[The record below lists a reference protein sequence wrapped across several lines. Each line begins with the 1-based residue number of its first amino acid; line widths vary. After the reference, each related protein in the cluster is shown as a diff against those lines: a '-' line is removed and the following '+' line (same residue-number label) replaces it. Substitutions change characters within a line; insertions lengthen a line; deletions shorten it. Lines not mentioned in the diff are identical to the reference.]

1 MAGNGTER
9 RLAAIMLADVA
20 GYSRLM
26 GKDEA
31 GTLAALKAL
40 RREVF
45 APQVAAHNGRI
56 VKLMGDGALVEFSS
70 IVQAVDCAVAVQQ
83 GLAGRNADPA
93 VELRI
98 GINLGDIIIE
108 GSDIYGDGVNV
119 AARIQEVA
127 EPGGI
132 ALSGAAYDQVAG
144 KVEAAFADTGEHE
157 LKNIAKPV
165 RVWRWSGGEFAPAGG
180 KEPPPLPD
188 KPSIAVLP
196 FINMSGDPEQ
206 EYFSDGISED
216 MITELSRF
224 RSMIVV
230 ARNSSFHYKGQSPKI
245 QDVGRELGVQYVVE
259 GSVRKA
265 GNRVRVTAQL
275 LDASTGNHLWA
286 ERYDRNLEDI
296 FDVQD
301 EVVRQI
307 AAAIPGLLDRLA
319 VEDMRRKPP
328 NNLSAYDYELP
339 GRWAYLHLAEGLPV
353 ALEWYEKAV
362 GADPDYAQA
371 HAGLGMVYAFGA
383 IGLGLEPEAALNR
396 GKKHVQ
402 RAISLD
408 ERNPT
413 INIYAAF
420 TYHVSGEHRLAR
432 KHAERAVSLN
442 PNDPLSHYVQACALC
457 YTGDPEEAL
466 DWFAK
471 SERLDPYAPD
481 DQRLDTLCDC
491 HYMLGD
497 FEKVFEIHEVYQN
510 VPMWSLLPLTHRQG
524 NLIRQRP
531 QSKNMNES
539 VRMIMT

>member
-1 MAGNGTER
+1 M
-9 RLAAIMLADVA
+9 
-20 GYSRLM
+20 
-26 GKDEA
+26 
-31 GTLAALKAL
+31 
-40 RREVF
+40 
-45 APQVAAHNGRI
+45 
-56 VKLMGDGALVEFSS
+56 
-70 IVQAVDCAVAVQQ
+70 
-83 GLAGRNADPA
+83 
-93 VELRI
+93 
-98 GINLGDIIIE
+98 
-108 GSDIYGDGVNV
+108 
-119 AARIQEVA
+119 
-127 EPGGI
+127 
-132 ALSGAAYDQVAG
+132 SGAAYDQVAG
-144 KVEAAFADTGEHE
+144 KVEAAFTDAGEHE

-165 RVWRWSGGEFAPAGG
+165 RIWRWSDGDAAPAD
-180 KEPPPLPD
+180 EAAPLQLPD

-196 FINMSGDPEQ
+196 FVNMSGDPEQ

-328 NNLSAYDYELP
+328 NNLSAYDYELR

-442 PNDPLSHYVQACALC
+442 QMTPCRITSRLVPCAIPGIRKKLW
-457 YTGDPEEAL
+457 TGSQNPSA
-466 DWFAK
+466 
-471 SERLDPYAPD
+471 STH
-481 DQRLDTLCDC
+481 TLRT
-491 HYMLGD
+491 
-497 FEKVFEIHEVYQN
+497 I
-510 VPMWSLLPLTHRQG
+510 SA
-524 NLIRQRP
+524 
-531 QSKNMNES
+531 
-539 VRMIMT
+539 